1 LQALTPFGTDSIGI
15 RLDVQ
20 AVEPTSGTIEITYLT
35 PDAVA
40 ARATT
45 LNLDSETAQIDI
57 DRSITLRALRGGCLA
72 RCRGAVFHR
81 HPEPSPFPLLLA
93 RPGAHQPSDAG
104 TLRAQR
110 PGHGG
115 HGGR

>member
-1 LQALTPFGTDSIGI
+1 M
-15 RLDVQ
+15 R
-20 AVEPTSGTIEITYLT
+20 SGS
-35 PDAVA
+35 
-40 ARATT
+40 RAYD
-45 LNLDSETAQIDI
+45 LNLDSETGQLDI
-57 DRSITLRALRGGCLA
+57 DRAITLRALRPGGLA

-81 HPEPSPFPLLLA
+81 HPEPSPFPLHLGPDPV
-93 RPGAHQPSDAG
+93 RINRSDAG